1 MLSITPFSGSY
12 AAEDVQFLLK
22 AISLPDTPVAQKEIL
37 LQSGRKHYSEM
48 LTHERPPP
56 SAYLELFHQAMAQN
70 ASLLAEHLI
79 DLAQQIVHSRPA
91 GITLVSLARAGTPIG
106 VILKHILQDYWH
118 KDVAHYSVSIFRD
131 VGLDLN
137 ALDYILQQQRAESLV
152 FVDGWTGKGVIA
164 RQLAKSLST
173 YQQQKGIRV
182 PAELFVVSDLCGQ
195 ASYSAT
201 NEDYL
206 IPSSLLNATISGL
219 VSRSILNPELLT
231 QEDFHG
237 CVYYTELQPYDLSRY
252 FVAEMLAHVAKI
264 ATSKQPETHLCRV
277 DKVQLQAQTQAFLD
291 TISTKYRIT
300 RLNNIKL
307 GIAEATRVLLRREAQ
322 RLLVQNQH
330 AEAVQHLLWLAQEK
344 AVPVEIL
351 PTMPYQATALI
362 KELSS

>member
-1 MLSITPFSGSY
+1 MLSIAPFSGSY
-12 AAEDVQFLLK
+12 AAEDVHFLLK
-22 AISLPDTPVAQKEIL
+22 EISLPDTPVAQKEIL

-70 ASLLAEHLI
+70 AGLLAEHLI
-79 DLAQQIVHSRPA
+79 DLAQQIIQNRPS

-106 VILKHILQDYWH
+106 VLLKHLLQDYWH
-118 KDVAHYSVSIFRD
+118 TTVSHYSVSIFRD

-137 ALDYILQQQRAESLV
+137 ALDYILQHHQPESLV

-164 RQLAKSLST
+164 RQLAESLST
-173 YQQQKGIRV
+173 YQQQKNICV

-201 NEDYL
+201 TEDYL

-219 VSRSILNPELLT
+219 VSRSVVNSALLT
-231 QEDFHG
+231 PEDFHG
-237 CVYYTELQPYDLSRY
+237 CVYYAELQPYDLSRY
-252 FVAEMLAHVAKI
+252 FVAEMLAQVAKI
-264 ATSKQPETHLCRV
+264 ANSRPAELPSRV
-277 DKVQLQAQTQAFLD
+277 IDRLQLQANTQAFLA
-291 TISTKYRIT
+291 TISAHYAINRI
-300 RLNNIKL
+300 NNIKL

-322 RLLVQNQH
+322 RLLVKNQD
-330 AEAVQHLLWLAQEK
+330 AEAVQHLLWLAQAK

-362 KELSS
+362 QELSL